1 MLDTLH
7 PAPRLRLDGIAV
19 LVVTIPQYS
28 GTLAGAS
35 RGREQE
41 AEASTDPM
49 QALATM
55 GCDDSLR
62 VLVDAE
68 DEHGNPV
75 QVPAVIS
82 ARIDADGGGIRWTQ
96 EEDEEAAVNAA
107 MGASQMASML
117 HDTGRIRAFERAI
130 EGAVARFRAAHGRGP
145 VVLDIGAGTG
155 LLSMLAARAGAA
167 AVFAC
172 EMYEP
177 MARVARRVVA
187 DNGMTPPWLGESSGA
202 SGASF
207 ESKAA
212 AVDATATAASTAD
225 GGGAPAG
232 CPVAVF
238 AKLSTALTVGSA
250 SPAEVASAA
259 AAAWSAPAGADAR
272 HPPLLAASA
281 TDLPCRCDLL
291 VTEILDSA
299 LLGEGMVPA
308 AADARDRLLV
318 PGAEVVPRAARM
330 IAALVQAPAVAATR
344 DTAAIALP
352 APASTPD
359 DRDAGAAPAAASAAA
374 PTPTAATR
382 APTHPVGLCRKD
394 WSAEPCPAGA
404 RSLPM
409 HTPRLGAAGLQ
420 LRSGALQIAE
430 WNFSSAGTASSAER
444 MSLPAA
450 ETPLAGADCALL
462 WWEALIGVDAD
473 GTDVTYC
480 TRPRHPAVAA
490 DPMPVAQPSASAQGG
505 EAAASTA
512 AAALAPMGC
521 GSPVGVRWGAAALPC
536 EAVWQDHWTPCLQP
550 LPRRV
555 TAASVDAVS
564 LVVHASATAVWVE
577 VLPAGAA
584 GSATDSGVAASAKRS
599 SARGSGG
606 KRKGGK
612 PMRGKPGRKP
622 ASKPAAAAGAVA
634 ATASDSVDGAGPAPC
649 VCGLHPLLQPDRVAQ
664 LGDRSRNLALAQAI
678 RAAASALTEAASGS
692 CGAGPSA
699 VRVLD
704 VGEHSWTAL
713 LAAAADVPSAAC
725 SAATDGPGGHL
736 SAAPRVISL
745 ETAPMAAVH
754 AAEAATPTSNVLPGG
769 KRLRVQVLQATTE
782 TVAAHPDA
790 LHAAFSELGEGGT
803 SGLGGPVDMVV
814 SDLFSSQCLQRPVWQ
829 ALIHLA
835 RCRALSRGGALA
847 SGARC
852 VPAAIYVRCAAVALP
867 QLRPS
872 FAAAGSVFGFNHAAF
887 DSMRAG
893 WNRARVLSFPLWM
906 YEAAVVSEP
915 ATLFALDCS
924 RGAGDGGPRIAG
936 PDKQSVA
943 EALGTLKG
951 AADAVAVWTELDLT
965 GESLLD
971 PAKAPHWD
979 VGEQPSV
986 GWDSTAWVRAG
997 SPLTFARQEVFVL
1010 DTTLEA
1016 GKRVPWDVQLDLESG
1031 KGLVFKPAGI

>member
-1 MLDTLH
+1 MFSGGDK
-7 PAPRLRLDGIAV
+7 
-19 LVVTIPQYS
+19 YS

-232 CPVAVF
+232 CPVTVF

-299 LLGEGMVPA
+299 LLGEGM
-308 AADARDRLLV
+308 
-318 PGAEVVPRAARM
+318 
-330 IAALVQAPAVAATR
+330 
-344 DTAAIALP
+344 
-352 APASTPD
+352 
-359 DRDAGAAPAAASAAA
+359 
-374 PTPTAATR
+374 
-382 APTHPVGLCRKD
+382 
-394 WSAEPCPAGA
+394 
-404 RSLPM
+404 
-409 HTPRLGAAGLQ
+409 

-490 DPMPVAQPSASAQGG
+490 DP
-505 EAAASTA
+505 
-512 AAALAPMGC
+512 
-521 GSPVGVRWGAAALPC
+521 LP
-536 EAVWQDHWTPCLQP
+536 
-550 LPRRV
+550 
-555 TAASVDAVS
+555 
-564 LVVHASATAVWVE
+564 
-577 VLPAGAA
+577 
-584 GSATDSGVAASAKRS
+584 
-599 SARGSGG
+599 
-606 KRKGGK
+606 
-612 PMRGKPGRKP
+612 
-622 ASKPAAAAGAVA
+622 
-634 ATASDSVDGAGPAPC
+634 
-649 VCGLHPLLQPDRVAQ
+649 
-664 LGDRSRNLALAQAI
+664 
-678 RAAASALTEAASGS
+678 
-692 CGAGPSA
+692 
-699 VRVLD
+699 
-704 VGEHSWTAL
+704 
-713 LAAAADVPSAAC
+713 
-725 SAATDGPGGHL
+725 
-736 SAAPRVISL
+736 
-745 ETAPMAAVH
+745 
-754 AAEAATPTSNVLPGG
+754 
-769 KRLRVQVLQATTE
+769 
-782 TVAAHPDA
+782 
-790 LHAAFSELGEGGT
+790 
-803 SGLGGPVDMVV
+803 
-814 SDLFSSQCLQRPVWQ
+814 
-829 ALIHLA
+829 
-835 RCRALSRGGALA
+835 
-847 SGARC
+847 
-852 VPAAIYVRCAAVALP
+852 
-867 QLRPS
+867 LRPS

-936 PDKQSVA
+936 PDKRSVA

-1031 KGLVFKPAGI
+1031 KGLVFTPAGI